1 MAAVTLSNRRIAI
14 LEDNPINRDRL
25 SGMVKLCGGIPVP
38 VDGPAPKLTS
48 LKAFFTFQD
57 IQLVICDH
65 HLSEKG
71 DYAPYYGA
79 QAVAES
85 YRHGIGGILVTAFE
99 QDDAELSLRRFRRHI
114 PALIRSPEDFERGKL
129 QAALL
134 QADREV
140 RGHLPSLER
149 TPHRTIMTVRHVEPR
164 GPNRIVKVMMSQW
177 DSDQEVGF
185 PIDIVPESLHVAVK
199 PGSMLIA
206 EVNIEAARQEDLYFD
221 KFELPNSDALK
232 KAKSLFNHP

>member
-14 LEDNPINRDRL
+14 LEDYPSNRDRL
-25 SGMVKLCGGIPVP
+25 SSMVKLSGGVPVP
-38 VDGPAPKLTS
+38 VNGPAPKLNE
-48 LKAFFTFQD
+48 LKGFFTDQN
-57 IQLVICDH
+57 IQMVICDH
-65 HLSEKG
+65 HLSERG

-79 QAVAES
+79 QAIAEC
-85 YRHGIGGILVTAFE
+85 YRHGIGGILITAFE
-99 QDDAELSLRRFRRHI
+99 KDDAELSLRRFRRHI
-114 PALIRSPEDFERGKL
+114 PALIRSPEDFERNKL

-140 RGHLPSLER
+140 REHSPPIER
-149 TPHRTIMTVRHVEPR
+149 IPHRTIMTVRHVEPR

-177 DSDQEVGF
+177 DAAEEVGF
-185 PIDIVPESLHVAVK
+185 PLDLVPNNLQMAVK

-221 KFELPNSDALK
+221 KFELPNSDALQN
-232 KAKSLFNHP
+232 AKTLFDRP

>member
-1 MAAVTLSNRRIAI
+1 MAATSLSNRRIAI
-14 LEDNPINRDRL
+14 FEDNPNNRERL
-25 SGMVKLCGGIPVP
+25 SGMVKLSGGIPVP
-38 VDGPAPKLTS
+38 VDGPAPKLIG
-48 LKAFFTFQD
+48 LKAFFASQN

-65 HLSEKG
+65 HLSERG

-85 YRHGIGGILVTAFE
+85 YKQGIGGILVTAFE
-99 QDDAELSLRRFRRHI
+99 KDDAELSLRRFRRHI

-129 QAALL
+129 EAALL

-140 RGHLPSLER
+140 REHLPSLER
-149 TPHRTIMTVRHVEPR
+149 APHRAIMTVRHVEPR

-185 PIDIVPESLHVAVK
+185 PMDIVPESLRVAVK
-199 PGSMLIA
+199 PGGMLIA
-206 EVNIEAARQEDLYFD
+206 EVNIEATRQEDLYFYN
-221 KFELPNSDALK
+221 FELPNANALK
-232 KAKSLFNHP
+232 KAKTLFDHP